1 MQIKQKKTTKK
12 PAKNEPKKVQLTLNL
27 LKNLSEYYC
36 LAVRRNSDS
45 VENMRTAIWATFY
58 HKSSTDANPQHQ
70 FCPSGGDSWCEWRKA
85 EASGFREKYSHPP
98 ALDDDVQEVLK
109 PIYED
114 LTTED
119 LLERCTGANTQNN
132 NESFNHCVWQ
142 LAPKHIFCGKTIV
155 EIATYCAACT
165 FNEGY
170 DAILKI
176 LEVMGVT
183 IGPAAADFAAKYREE
198 RIATA
203 ERRSSLDSKEARTA
217 RRNEISAE
225 NKDFEEAEGILYG
238 PGIAD

>member
-1 MQIKQKKTTKK
+1 M
-12 PAKNEPKKVQLTLNL
+12 TLNL

-36 LAVRRNSDS
+36 LAVRGNSDS

-109 PIYED
+109 PIYEH